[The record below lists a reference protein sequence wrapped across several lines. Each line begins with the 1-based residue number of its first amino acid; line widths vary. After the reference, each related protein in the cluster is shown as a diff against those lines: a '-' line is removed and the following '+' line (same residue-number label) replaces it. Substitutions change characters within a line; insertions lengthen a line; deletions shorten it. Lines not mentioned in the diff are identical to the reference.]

1 MRSLLEHTRVFLLTA
16 ALSLSAAP
24 LCAQSLYNAAGLG
37 LPAESIDGRGRAL
50 GNLGIGLFGH
60 AILPSDP
67 GAAGL
72 LVIPAAVLVA
82 QPSWVEYQR
91 GADESGSF
99 QGNRFPLLGI
109 GYPLF
114 SGMFTANFGSFLDQ
128 RFDGQRD
135 VTVDL
140 LDGPTDASD
149 FFEQNGAVSL
159 VNFGYSRRLS
169 DRLGVGFSVGRYAGS
184 LTRRLIRDFGDA
196 SATANLTLYEVG
208 GRWSY
213 SGASLTAGFAADLG
227 TIVRVAGSATWTGSL
242 NATGSEGTDGSHRSF
257 DLPFQ
262 YRLGTSVA
270 LAPGLLI
277 TASVV
282 RADWGDIADDL
293 STPSTVGSTNGFGVG
308 LELSRARLLGLTAPL
323 RFGYRKSSLPFS
335 FGSGGAT
342 ETTLAG
348 GFGFILNQTGGITLA
363 GADFALERGERS
375 DSSLTEKF
383 WRATFSLRVTGY

>member
-1 MRSLLEHTRVFLLTA
+1 MRQLPARMRVFVLTA

-24 LCAQSLYNAAGLG
+24 LYAQSLYNAAGLG
-37 LPAESIDGRGRAL
+37 LPGQPIDGRGRAL
-50 GNLGIGLFGH
+50 GNLGIGLWGH
-60 AILPSDP
+60 SILPGDP

-72 LVIPAAVLVA
+72 LVIPSAVLVA

-114 SGMFTANFGSFLDQ
+114 SGMFTASFGSFLDQ

-135 VTVDL
+135 VTVEL
-140 LDGPTDASD
+140 IDGPTDATD
-149 FFEQNGAVSL
+149 FFEQDGAISH
-159 VNFGYSRRLS
+159 VNFGYSRRLNE
-169 DRLGVGFSVGRYAGS
+169 RLGVGVTVGRYAGS
-184 LTRRLIRDFGDA
+184 VSRRLIRDF
-196 SATANLTLYEVG
+196 SVATATENLDVYEVG

-213 SGASLTAGFAADLG
+213 SGSSVTAGFAADVG
-227 TIVRVAGSATWTGSL
+227 TVARVAGSATWSGSL
-242 NATGSEGTDGSHRSF
+242 NATASEGTEGSDRAF

-262 YRLGTSVA
+262 YRLGTSVL
-270 LAPGLLI
+270 LAPGLLV
-277 TASVV
+277 TASVI
-282 RADWGDIADDL
+282 RADWADVADDL
-293 STPSTVGSTNGFGVG
+293 MTPTTVGSTNGFGVG

-335 FGSGGAT
+335 FGSSGAT
-342 ETTLAG
+342 ETAFAG
-348 GFGFILNQTGGITLA
+348 GFGFILNETNGITLA

-375 DSSLTEKF
+375 DSSLTERF
-383 WRATFSLRVTGY
+383 WRATLSLRVSGY

>member
-1 MRSLLEHTRVFLLTA
+1 MSYLAAHLRVFVLIA
-16 ALSLSAAP
+16 AVSMGTAP

-37 LPAESIDGRGRAL
+37 LPTESIDGRARAL

-60 AILPSDP
+60 SILPSDP

-109 GYPLF
+109 GYPLL

-135 VTVDL
+135 VSVEL
-140 LDGPTDASD
+140 LDGPTDATD
-149 FFEQNGAVSL
+149 FFSQDGAVSH
-159 VNFGYSRRLS
+159 VNFGYSRRVNE
-169 DRLGVGFSVGRYAGS
+169 RLGVGFSVGQYAGS
-184 LTRRLIRDFGDA
+184 VTRRLIRDFRA
-196 SATANLTLYEVG
+196 STATENLALYEVG

-213 SGASLTAGFAADLG
+213 SGSSLTAGFAADLG
-227 TIVRVAGSATWTGSL
+227 TVARLAGSATWTGSL
-242 NATGSEGTDGSHRSF
+242 NATGSEETEGSDRVF

-262 YRLGTSVA
+262 YRLGTSVV
-270 LAPGLLI
+270 LAPGLI
-277 TASVV
+277 VTASVV

-293 STPSTVGSTNGFGVG
+293 RTPVTVGSTNGFGVG
-308 LELSRARLLGLTAPL
+308 VELSRARFLGLTAPL

-335 FGSGGAT
+335 FGSAGAT
-342 ETTLAG
+342 ETTFAG
-348 GFGFILNQTGGITLA
+348 GFGFILNETQGITLA

-375 DSSLTEKF
+375 DSSLTERF
-383 WRATFSLRVTGY
+383 WRATLSLRVTGY